1 MDSVTRLDYV
11 LFQLAP
17 TRTRC
22 DLVIYAAGASEM
34 LASGLLEPFLSH
46 LKAAKDQIS
55 KGGHSVTLRPPST
68 AAGASWFTKATLQR
82 FVRFVSTPEVLERFV
97 TIEREIEQIENSV
110 QSNGLSNTVVPA
122 DTEGGASTACH
133 IDRAIVI
140 YIFVHLVYLS
150 RHGTHVV
157 AVKSRNG
164 SAGYLML
171 LCALGSFQ
179 KF

>member
-122 DTEGGASTACH
+122 DTEGIKFIDLGKRRAS
-133 IDRAIVI
+133 
-140 YIFVHLVYLS
+140 
-150 RHGTHVV
+150 
-157 AVKSRNG
+157 
-164 SAGYLML
+164 
-171 LCALGSFQ
+171 
-179 KF
+179 